1 MEILSNYSKF
11 IYIILNIIL
20 LLCVYFYCRERF
32 RKESIILVIILN
44 LFFPFNLT
52 YNSTYYTDG
61 YKGMLFILL
70 ITAMY
75 LLFFKI
81 ISKPNF
87 NFRYIALLIILS
99 LIIRMRFYFIILA
112 VPLAVAIF
120 ILFAKKKN
128 IKGILFSLL
137 VIGALEALFFLLRP
151 ITLNDYFLI
160 DKFSLVDIRAL
171 IENVFLFPRENPLI
185 LVLALWL
192 VCINIIYLISI
203 KKGLVKKE
211 LLYIIIPEIIILCIY
226 LFLFSSGSIASL
238 GLYLG
243 LFPFLSLNIIYFFK
257 YISKFSK
264 RNRNIILVIF
274 LLFSILELI
283 PLGMLKD
290 FINKII

>member
-1 MEILSNYSKF
+1 MDILSNYSKF

-32 RKESIILVIILN
+32 KKESIILVIILN

-87 NFRYIALLIILS
+87 NFQYVALLIILS

-160 DKFSLVDIRAL
+160 DKFSLVGIRAL
-171 IENVFLFPRENPLI
+171 VENIFLFPRENPLI

-203 KKGLVKKE
+203 KEGLVKRE

-226 LFLFSSGSIASL
+226 LFLFSSSSIASL

>member
-1 MEILSNYSKF
+1 LEILSNYSKF

-32 RKESIILVIILN
+32 KKESIILVIILN

-52 YNSTYYTDG
+52 YNSIYYTDG
-61 YKGMLFILL
+61 YKGILFILL

-81 ISKPNF
+81 SSKPNF
-87 NFRYIALLIILS
+87 NFQYIALLIILS
-99 LIIRMRFYFIILA
+99 LVIRMRFYFIILA
-112 VPLAVAIF
+112 VPLAVTIF

-128 IKGILFSLL
+128 IKGVLFSLL
-137 VIGALEALFFLLRP
+137 IIGALEALFFLLRP

-171 IENVFLFPRENPLI
+171 VENVFLFPRENPLI

-203 KKGLVKKE
+203 KEGLVKKE
-211 LLYIIIPEIIILCIY
+211 LLYIIIPEIVISGIY
-226 LFLFSSGSIASL
+226 LFLFSSSSIASL

-264 RNRNIILVIF
+264 RNRNIVLVIF